1 MRTGP
6 ASERDYPG
14 LMPAPEIALTE
25 RFQSAFAAAFGPEY
39 AETDPI
45 IRPSQFA
52 DFQCNAAM
60 GLAKRLGRKPRDIA
74 AEILA
79 TVDLED
85 IAETPEVAGPGF
97 LNIHLRT
104 GWIAQQTAELATDPR
119 LGAPPEAPRTVV
131 LDYSAPNVA
140 KEMHVGHLR
149 TTVVGDALA
158 RTLEKLGHQVVRQN
172 HIGDW
177 GTPFGML
184 IEHLLDVGEDSAE
197 AELLKT
203 DPNSFYQAARGKFDA
218 AESASVPADIDAN
231 GAAGPADFAIR
242 ARRRVAILQSGDAES
257 LRIWSTLVELSKQY
271 FHRIYEM
278 LDVTLT
284 DEHLAGESTYNDRLE
299 AVCED
304 LEAEGIAV
312 ISEGALCVFPEGF
325 TGRDEQ
331 PLPLIIRKSDGGYGY
346 ATTDLAALRHRVRE
360 LGADRIG
367 YVVGSAQELHF
378 QMVFQAAKQAG
389 WLTEEVEVTHVKIGS
404 VLGEDGKILRTRS
417 GSSLRLMQLLEE
429 AVTTARTVIDELR
442 PDLPEAERASI
453 AHDIGIGGVKYA
465 DLSTAHDSDY
475 TFDLDRMLALTGN
488 TAPYLQYAV
497 TRIRSIRRKAAAQG
511 VEATGAAPQVVAD
524 AERALALQ
532 LLEFGPTLSQVGAAY
547 EPHRLCAYLFS
558 LAQAFTSFYEACPI
572 LKDADEQVRAGRL
585 ALVALT
591 EQVLVDG
598 LDALGVH
605 APQQM

>member
-1 MRTGP
+1 MPVRGQGGCPPGP
-6 ASERDYPG
+6 LCGHYPG
-14 LMPAPEIALTE
+14 RMPAPEIALTE
-25 RFQSAFAAAFGPEY
+25 RFQSAFAAAFGPEH
-39 AETDPI
+39 ADADPI

-79 TVDLED
+79 AVDLSD
-85 IAETPEVAGPGF
+85 IAETPEIAGPGF
-97 LNIHLRT
+97 LNIRLRT
-104 GWIAQQTAELATDPR
+104 DWVAAQAAELAADER
-119 LGAPPEAPRTVV
+119 LGVPSPEHADTVV
-131 LDYSAPNVA
+131 IDYSAPNVA

-149 TTVVGDALA
+149 TTVVGDSIA
-158 RTLEKLGHQVVRQN
+158 RTLEKLGHAVVRQN

-184 IEHLLDVGEDSAE
+184 IEHLLEVGEDSAE

-203 DPNSFYQAARGKFDA
+203 DPNAFYQAARAKFD
-218 AESASVPADIDAN
+218 
-231 GAAGPADFAIR
+231 GGGDFAER
-242 ARRRVAILQSGDAES
+242 ARQRVTTLQSGDAES
-257 LRIWSTLVELSKQY
+257 LRIWTDLVELSKQY
-271 FHRIYEM
+271 FHRIYDM

-284 DEHLAGESTYNDRLE
+284 DEHLAGESSYDDQLE
-299 AVCED
+299 IVCKD
-304 LEAEGIAV
+304 LEADGIAR

-325 TGRDEQ
+325 TGRDGQ
-331 PLPLIIRKSDGGYGY
+331 PLPLIVRKSDGGYGY
-346 ATTDLAALRHRVRE
+346 ATTDLAAIRHRVRD
-360 LGADRIG
+360 LGADRIA
-367 YVVGSAQELHF
+367 YVIGTAQELHLR
-378 QMVFQAAKQAG
+378 MVFATAREAG
-389 WLTEEVEVTHVKIGS
+389 WLTDEVEPTHVKIGS

-417 GSSLRLMQLLEE
+417 GASLRLMALLEE
-429 AVTTARTVIDELR
+429 AVAKARGVIDELR
-442 PDLPEAERASI
+442 PDLSEDERARI

-497 TRIRSIRRKAAAQG
+497 ARIRSIGRRAAAEG
-511 VEATGAAPQVVAD
+511 VTAAEVPLVEND

-532 LLEFGPTLSQVGAAY
+532 LLEFGPTLAVVGAEY

-558 LAQAFTSFYEACPI
+558 LAQAFTAFYDASPI
-572 LKDADEQVRAGRL
+572 LKEADAEVRAGRL
-585 ALVALT
+585 ALAQLT
-591 EQVLVDG
+591 ERVLVEG
-598 LDALGVH
+598 LDALGVN

>member
-1 MRTGP
+1 
-6 ASERDYPG
+6 
-14 LMPAPEIALTE
+14 MPAPEIALTQ
-25 RFQSAFAAAFGPEY
+25 RFQTAFAVAFGPEF
-39 AETDPI
+39 ADADPI

-79 TVDLED
+79 AVDLED
-85 IAETPEVAGPGF
+85 IAETPEIAGPGF
-97 LNIHLRT
+97 LNIRLRT
-104 GWIAQQTAELATDPR
+104 DWVAAQAAELAADTR
-119 LGAPPEAPRTVV
+119 LGVPAPEHPDTVV

-149 TTVVGDALA
+149 TTVVGDSIA
-158 RTLEKLGHQVVRQN
+158 RTLEKLGHTVVRQN

-184 IEHLLDVGEDSAE
+184 IEHLLEVGEDSAE
-197 AELLKT
+197 AELLTT
-203 DPNSFYQAARGKFDA
+203 DPNAFYQAARGKFDA
-218 AESASVPADIDAN
+218 SEAAADGES
-231 GAAGPADFAIR
+231 GFAAR
-242 ARRRVAILQSGDAES
+242 ARRRVATLQSGDAES
-257 LRIWSTLVELSKQY
+257 LRIWTHLVGLSKEY

-284 DEHLAGESTYNDRLE
+284 DEDLAGESTYNDQLE
-299 AVCED
+299 TTCTD
-304 LEAEGIAV
+304 LEADGIAR
-312 ISEGALCVFPEGF
+312 ISDGALCVFPEGF

-346 ATTDLAALRHRVRE
+346 ATTDLTAIRHRVRD
-360 LGADRIG
+360 LGADRIA
-367 YVVGSAQELHF
+367 YVVGTAQELHF
-378 QMVFQAAKQAG
+378 RMVFATAREAG
-389 WLTEEVEVTHVKIGS
+389 WLPETVEATHVKIGS

-417 GSSLRLMQLLEE
+417 GASLRLMALLEE
-429 AVTTARTVIDELR
+429 AVAKARTVIDELR
-442 PDLPEAERASI
+442 PDLSDAEREQI
-453 AHDIGIGGVKYA
+453 AHAIGIGGVKYA

-497 TRIRSIRRKAAAQG
+497 ARIRSIGRRAETAGVTAAA
-511 VEATGAAPQVVAD
+511 APLVVND

-532 LLEFGPTLSQVGAAY
+532 LLEFGPVLASVGAEY

-558 LAQAFTSFYEACPI
+558 LAQAFTAFYDASPI
-572 LKDADEQVRAGRL
+572 LKEDDAEVRAGRL
-585 ALVALT
+585 ALAQLA
-591 EQVLVDG
+591 ERVLVEG
-598 LDALGVH
+598 LDALGVE